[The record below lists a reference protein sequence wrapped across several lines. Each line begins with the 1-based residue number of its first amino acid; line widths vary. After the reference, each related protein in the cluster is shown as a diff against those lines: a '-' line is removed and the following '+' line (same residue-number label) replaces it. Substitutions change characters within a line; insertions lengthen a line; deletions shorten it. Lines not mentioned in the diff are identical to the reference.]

1 MSIIQFNKKSL
12 AKKVLS
18 TFRQRS
24 RQFIM
29 ERNFPFLKSFTGRIA
44 SDKEH
49 LAAAINWLCLAQDV
63 ADVGGVSS
71 HYDLVRRDWGGAY
84 RETTGYII
92 ETFLDYAS
100 LTGLAIYKEK
110 AVEMGEWEIRVQC
123 PDGAFGEQKQ
133 NGEVGKKIFNTGQ
146 VILGLIRLFRSTT
159 DKKYLTAAV
168 KAADWLVRHQESDG
182 SWVQFTTQGA
192 RTYDA
197 RVAWP
202 LLQVYTETNDKKY
215 YSAALKNIDWVIA
228 QQKQNFW
235 YDNTSLSE
243 NNEPWTHLIAYT
255 ISGLLECYLILDKK
269 DVKIFDSFYGAAKA
283 ILDYYDRH
291 ENVYLPCSFDLK
303 WESAD
308 SYSCLTGDA
317 QLAIIWLQIYQ
328 LTAEDKFLK
337 GALRIIDEV
346 KATQLLDTSKAELR
360 GGIFG
365 SFPYSGD
372 YAPFFLINW
381 AAKFFADSLLLK
393 IKLGI

>member
-1 MSIIQFNKKSL
+1 MFSVYTKILIGKARSL
-12 AKKVLS
+12 W
-18 TFRQRS
+18 RQTKFFS
-24 RQFIM
+24 
-29 ERNFPFLKSFTGRIA
+29 NFPELRDVGLQPTF
-44 SDKEH
+44 SDQKH
-49 LAAAINWLCLAQDV
+49 LEAVVKWLCLAQDS
-63 ADVGGVSS
+63 AGGGGVSS
-71 HYDLVRRDWGGAY
+71 HYDLTKKQWGKPY

-92 ETFLDYAS
+92 ETFLDYAD
-100 LTGLAIYKEK
+100 LTGLTMYKEK
-110 AVEMGEWEIRVQC
+110 AVKMGDWEIRVQC
-123 PDGAFGEQKQ
+123 PDGAFGEQKP
-133 NGEVGKKIFNTGQ
+133 NGDVGKKVFNTGQ
-146 VILGLIRLFRSTT
+146 VILGLIRLFRSTA
-159 DKKYLTAAV
+159 DKKYLVAAI
-168 KAADWLVRHQESDG
+168 KAADWLVGCQESDG
-182 SWVQFTTQGA
+182 SWVQFTTQGP
-192 RTYDA
+192 RTYHA

-228 QQKQNFW
+228 QQKQNYW

-243 NNEPWTHLIAYT
+243 KNEPWTHLIAYT
-255 ISGLLECYLILDKK
+255 ISGLLECYLILGKK
-269 DVKIFDSFYGAAKA
+269 DAKIFDSFYGAAKA

-291 ENVYLPCSFDLK
+291 EGSYLPCSFDLA

-308 SYSCLTGDA
+308 PYSCLTGDA

-346 KATQLLDTSKAELR
+346 KATQLLGTNKAELR

-365 SFPYSGD
+365 SFPCNGD